1 MGDFDTDNEMMREQ
15 QARDMNGHSREPENA
30 MRDIDA
36 RSEADRVAAHSAPIG
51 KARPDDDVLAD
62 NRARLDPSAPAV
74 KRSGTWPPL
83 ASRGRS
89 LLGD

>member
-15 QARDMNGHSREPENA
+15 QARDMHGLSRQPQNGI
-30 MRDIDA
+30 RDIDA
-36 RSEADRVAAHSAPIG
+36 RSEADRLAAHNADIG
-51 KARPDDDVLAD
+51 ATRPDDDVLAD
-62 NRARLDPSAPAV
+62 NLAGLDPDEPPV
-74 KRSGTWPPL
+74 ERSGTWPPL